1 MSPRKFCEELK
12 NDIKDQKDNWVYAMK
27 ENMVCNVTIKS
38 DLFFHTE
45 GDDGGPLNE
54 ESCTKD
60 DNRREREKEEKIIIR
75 Q

>member
-1 MSPRKFCEELK
+1 
-12 NDIKDQKDNWVYAMK
+12 MK
-27 ENMVCNVTIKS
+27 ENVVCNVTIKS